1 MKPAFWCLV
10 AGAIPALGQAPE
22 VPSISLYARFERP
35 VPDAVLAAI
44 QSELTFVLRPIRV
57 EWHSLPAPMGTPV
70 SGEWAVV
77 SFKGRCDVQD
87 LLPEA
92 SRSGDL
98 GWTYVSG
105 GVIMP
110 FSDVDCGRIRSF
122 IQNALI
128 AVAPLSRPPV
138 FGRAVGCVLAH
149 EIYHI
154 LARTQQHGGC
164 GAGKGAYTVR
174 ELLSP
179 SFRFGQQELLAMGA
193 GYAHSVR
200 RLSREDK

>member
-1 MKPAFWCLV
+1 MKLAFWCLV
-10 AGAIPALGQAPE
+10 AWAAPALGQAPE
-22 VPSISLYARFERP
+22 VPSISLYTRFERT

-44 QSELTFVLRPIRV
+44 QGELAFVLRPIRV
-57 EWHSLPAPMGTPV
+57 EWHSQPAPAGTPV
-70 SGEWAVV
+70 SGQWAVV
-77 SFKGRCDVQD
+77 SFKGRCDVED

-92 SRSGDL
+92 SRSGEL
-98 GWTYVSG
+98 GWTYVSEG
-105 GVIMP
+105 AILP

-122 IQNALI
+122 IQDALL

-154 LARTQQHGGC
+154 LARTQQHPGC
-164 GAGKGAYTVR
+164 GAGKAAYSVR

-179 SFRFGQQELLAMGA
+179 TFRFGSRELRAMGA
-193 GYAHSVR
+193 GYAPSGR
-200 RLSREDK
+200 QRGKDLN